1 VIYVFLLKVGDSMK
15 NKYPQTEYPT
25 KLKDEIIELIL
36 NQGLTYAQINSL
48 LYWVLD
54 DITCKTPIKK

>member
-1 VIYVFLLKVGDSMK
+1 MK